1 MRKKHF
7 VILVAVLCF
16 ITSFFVLGAKAKSG
30 VRVKRVPKSKLS
42 LFMKAVG
49 NFVYD
54 AKLNRWEMSESYVD
68 SNTKKHPV
76 VLKAVLIGEQK
87 VPAYYEPGNLMAD
100 PCDHGYIIITDQSY
114 AIVISNNCGA
124 VDELDRYVKAYSL
137 PKGVNAIR
145 AKEEAGWEVIDQ

>member
-7 VILVAVLCF
+7 VVLLAVCF
-16 ITSFFVLGAKAKSG
+16 ITSVFVLSEKAKSG
-30 VRVKRVPKSKLS
+30 VRVKQVPKSKLS

-68 SNTKKHPV
+68 SNTKQHPV
-76 VLKAVLIGEQK
+76 VLKPVLIGGEK

-100 PCDHGYIIITDQSY
+100 PC
-114 AIVISNNCGA
+114 
-124 VDELDRYVKAYSL
+124 
-137 PKGVNAIR
+137 
-145 AKEEAGWEVIDQ
+145 

>member
-1 MRKKHF
+1 MRKKHL
-7 VILVAVLCF
+7 VVLVAVLCF

-76 VLKAVLIGEQK
+76 VLKPVLIGEQK
-87 VPAYYEPGNLMAD
+87 VPAYYEPGVCAD
-100 PCDHGYIIITDQSY
+100 IAIHNSTTDHDDAGSVYRSAESKY
-114 AIVISNNCGA
+114 RRSA
-124 VDELDRYVKAYSL
+124 VFE
-137 PKGVNAIR
+137 
-145 AKEEAGWEVIDQ
+145 